1 MMRQIARPWLQDR
14 TLDPRPVYHQAH
26 QSHQQTQVNTITVNN
41 TTRPRNAKAQPLL
54 PVPRQVYSPNKARSI
69 ASVPHRQPAPS
80 VAPLRHLRLLS
91 SDQDSSL
98 PRISRPDMLLLVS
111 RVLGPCRVS
120 SRITSLR
127 RDELNS
133 TLVSSRLSHNRS
145 SSSRVRGL
153 RLSSPVRSLMGLLRF
168 IRVMRLSVIILNS
181 LLRILVNTV
190 VRRLRC
196 RGLMVAH
203 RLRLILDSTVAQH
216 PKLIQVNIAARHLKL
231 IRVNTA
237 VRHPRLI
244 LVNIA
249 ARRPRLMQVNI
260 IVHHLRL
267 ILANTVDPLPKCT
280 LHLGNSSNI
289 SNSSKN
295 SQDEFPPTPW
305 NKIWS
310 GCASVP
316 LLPQPTQVYL
326 VLLLP
331 TGIPMKSKVVLQRL
345 RQQQQPLELE
355 PQ

>member
-1 MMRQIARPWLQDR
+1 MMRQIARPWLLDR
-14 TLDPRPVYHQAH
+14 TLDPRPVYHRAH

-54 PVPRQVYSPNKARSI
+54 PVPRQVYNPNKARSI
-69 ASVPHRQPAPS
+69 ASVPHRQRAPS
-80 VAPLRHLRLLS
+80 VARLRHLRLLS
-91 SDQDSSL
+91 LGRVSSP

-127 RDELNS
+127 RDELNN
-133 TLVSSRLSHNRS
+133 TLVSSRISHNRS
-145 SSSRVRGL
+145 SNSNRARGL

-168 IRVMRLSVIILNS
+168 IRVMRLSVIILSS

-196 RGLMVAH
+196 RGLTVAH

-216 PKLIQVNIAARHLKL
+216 PKLI
-231 IRVNTA
+231 
-237 VRHPRLI
+237 

-249 ARRPRLMQVNI
+249 ARRPRLIQVNI
-260 IVHHLRL
+260 TARHLRL
-267 ILANTVDPLPKCT
+267 ILASTVDPPPRCT
-280 LHLGNSSNI
+280 LHLDYS
-289 SNSSKN
+289 SNSSGKN
-295 SQDEFPPTPW
+295 SQEEFPLTPW
-305 NKIWS
+305 NKIWT

-316 LLPQPTQVYL
+316 LLPPPTQVYL
-326 VLLLP
+326 VLLLQ
-331 TGIPMKSKVVLQRL
+331 TGIPMKSKAVLQRL

-355 PQ
+355 LQ

>member
-1 MMRQIARPWLQDR
+1 
-14 TLDPRPVYHQAH
+14 
-26 QSHQQTQVNTITVNN
+26 
-41 TTRPRNAKAQPLL
+41 
-54 PVPRQVYSPNKARSI
+54 
-69 ASVPHRQPAPS
+69 
-80 VAPLRHLRLLS
+80 
-91 SDQDSSL
+91 
-98 PRISRPDMLLLVS
+98 MLLLVS
-111 RVLGPCRVS
+111 RVLEPCRVS

-145 SSSRVRGL
+145 SSSSRARGL

-168 IRVMRLSVIILNS
+168 IRVMRLSVTILSS

-216 PKLIQVNIAARHLKL
+216 LKLIQVNIAARHFKL

-237 VRHPRLI
+237 ARHPRLI

-249 ARRPRLMQVNI
+249 ARRPRLILVNI
-260 IVHHLRL
+260 IVHRLRL
-267 ILANTVDPLPKCT
+267 ILASTMDPPPKCT
-280 LHLGNSSNI
+280 LHLGYS

-310 GCASVP
+310 GCASAP
-316 LLPQPTQVYL
+316 LLLQPTQVYL

-331 TGIPMKSKVVLQRL
+331 TGIPMKSKVVLLRL

-355 PQ
+355 LEPQ